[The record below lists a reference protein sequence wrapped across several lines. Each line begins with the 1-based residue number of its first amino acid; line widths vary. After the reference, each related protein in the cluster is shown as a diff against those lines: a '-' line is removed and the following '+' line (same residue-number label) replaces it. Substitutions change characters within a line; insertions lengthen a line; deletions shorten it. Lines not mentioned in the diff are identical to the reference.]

1 MTKHW
6 FTLLIVSCFAAG
18 AHADNM
24 NALSHGCRFDFGS
37 QAQASPNSS
46 IVTPETLYSTQLGY
60 GWDFGTE
67 IAAAHRG
74 EGMMGSAP
82 LLFSVT
88 LPEGSY
94 AVTVRLGGAAVD
106 TTTTVKAESRRLM
119 LEEVR
124 VPAGEMST
132 RTFLVHV
139 RTPAIVSGGQVRLKE
154 REQPYLQWDEKLTLE
169 FNGARPCVSSVEIRP
184 VPAGTPTVYI
194 AGDSTVCDQ
203 PDPPYNSWGQMLTRF
218 FKPEVV
224 IANYAMSGE
233 TIRSSLGARRFDKIF
248 STMQP
253 GDYLFMQFGHNDMKD
268 KSPDARETYRKNL
281 EDLIDKTRMLQATPV
296 LITSMERKKGVT
308 APTLRG
314 YPQIVREVAEQQGVT
329 LIDLNAMSKM
339 LYAALGEDLGKA
351 FADGSHHSNYGS
363 YQLAKCIV
371 SEIRQTDLKLAASVL
386 DELPRFDPS
395 APDAVATFVMPVS
408 PQILDNKK
416 PEGN

>member
-6 FTLLIVSCFAAG
+6 FTLLIVLWLAVG

-24 NALSHGCRFDFGS
+24 NALSHGYRFDFGS
-37 QAQASPNSS
+37 EAQGSLGSLV
-46 IVTPETLYSTQLGY
+46 VTPETLYSTDLGY
-60 GWDFGTE
+60 GWDFGTG
-67 IAAAHRG
+67 IAAAYSG
-74 EGMMGSAP
+74 EGTMACAP
-82 LLFSVT
+82 LLFSVS

-119 LEEVR
+119 LEEIR
-124 VPAGEMST
+124 VPARELST

-154 REQPYLQWDEKLTLE
+154 REKPYLQWDEKLTLE
-169 FNGARPCVSSVEIRP
+169 FNGQRPCVSSVEICS

-218 FKPEVV
+218 FKPDVV

-233 TIRSSLGARRFDKIF
+233 TIRGSLGARRFDKIF
-248 STMQP
+248 SSMQA
-253 GDYLFMQFGHNDMKD
+253 GDTLMLQFGHNDMKD
-268 KSPDARETYRKNL
+268 KSPNARETYRKDL
-281 EDLIDKTRMLQATPV
+281 EGLVDKTRMLGATPV

-314 YPQIVREVAEQQGVT
+314 YPQIVREVAEEKDVT
-329 LIDLNAMSKM
+329 LIDLNAMSKI

-371 SEIRQTDLKLAASVL
+371 SEIQQTELKLAASVL
-386 DELPRFDPS
+386 KEFPHFDPS
-395 APDAVATFVMPVS
+395 APDAISTFSIPVS
-408 PQILDNKK
+408 LQIIDNKK